1 MEVLKMLPASSLFKT
16 QSVVTARGSR
26 TSSSRIQRRVAVM
39 GGVTCSSSKQL
50 LNCSKRCLLV
60 ANHSSLPWISSPG
73 IIPSKSKNN
82 SFIVRNGALADAQR
96 SEADSQEKL
105 QARIQELKS
114 ETASTIDEVE
124 SGVREGQFSDHETAM
139 EAQALGESLG
149 EAKSEVL
156 NVEQAEIDKECGKDA
171 EEQDRE
177 ISTDDGDD
185 MEDIEVEKGYKMSR
199 VCDRLIEVFMVEK
212 TKPEEW
218 RILLAFSQEWVKIR
232 LYFFKRCKTL
242 AAAEEDPK
250 RKADLLKLARRM
262 KKVDDDMQQHDQLLA
277 VIEENPSEMDR
288 IVAHRRQ
295 DFTGDFFKHLNILC
309 DACYENL
316 DRRDELASVAA
327 QCLASVQAYDTAVAD
342 DEKLSVAQL
351 KFDDILSSP
360 SLEAAAKKID
370 NLAKKRE
377 LDPTLMLLITK
388 AWAAAKESTMMKE
401 EVKDIMFHLYNVARG
416 NMSRLVPKEVRIIRH
431 LLAIEDPRE
440 RISEMTNAFS
450 PGDELE
456 GKDFDNLYTTPDKLH
471 RWLTIVL
478 EAFHSNKKGTLI
490 KEAQNLMNPSVIGRI
505 EALKGVLEDHFM

>member
-1 MEVLKMLPASSLFKT
+1 LWLFQKFP
-16 QSVVTARGSR
+16 
-26 TSSSRIQRRVAVM
+26 
-39 GGVTCSSSKQL
+39 CE
-50 LNCSKRCLLV
+50 
-60 ANHSSLPWISSPG
+60 
-73 IIPSKSKNN
+73 
-82 SFIVRNGALADAQR
+82 GALADAQR

-124 SGVREGQFSDHETAM
+124 SGVSKGQFRDHET
-139 EAQALGESLG
+139 QDLGESLG

-177 ISTDDGDD
+177 ISTDDSDD

-262 KKVDDDMQQHDQLLA
+262 KKVLAISLLFCSPTIITDSLVLWDPLQEQQHACKCNTFLSTLLGDVDGQVDDDMQQHDQLLA

-316 DRRDELASVAA
+316 ERRDGMENSLYFSPPFKYRMCFYMLWLEFLV
-327 QCLASVQAYDTAVAD
+327 
-342 DEKLSVAQL
+342 
-351 KFDDILSSP
+351 LSS
-360 SLEAAAKKID
+360 
-370 NLAKKRE
+370 RF
-377 LDPTLMLLITK
+377 LINTC
-388 AWAAAKESTMMKE
+388 S
-401 EVKDIMFHLYNVARG
+401 FG
-416 NMSRLVPKEVRIIRH
+416 
-431 LLAIEDPRE
+431 
-440 RISEMTNAFS
+440 
-450 PGDELE
+450 
-456 GKDFDNLYTTPDKLH
+456 
-471 RWLTIVL
+471 
-478 EAFHSNKKGTLI
+478 
-490 KEAQNLMNPSVIGRI
+490 GR
-505 EALKGVLEDHFM
+505 AC